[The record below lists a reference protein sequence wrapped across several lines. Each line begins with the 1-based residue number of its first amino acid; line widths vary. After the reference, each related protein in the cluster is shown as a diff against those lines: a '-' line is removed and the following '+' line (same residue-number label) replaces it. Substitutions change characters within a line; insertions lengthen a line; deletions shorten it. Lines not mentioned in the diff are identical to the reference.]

1 MKPFPPKVQFS
12 GRSIDGLSRV
22 AATGWFFRAVALVA
36 VGVSLAAASTAFA
49 PPAHAS
55 TQVSGGKITAA
66 FPDGEP
72 RPPSIT
78 ATAAILI
85 DEDSGRILYSRNAN
99 ARLPMASTTKI
110 MTAVVALE
118 SLKLDAKVTISA
130 NVPATIG
137 SSLGLQKG
145 QVLTVEQ
152 LMYALL
158 VPSANDAA
166 VALAEAAAGST
177 QAFVKK
183 MNEKA
188 KSLGLSNTHFVN
200 PSGLN
205 AANHFSSAKDLATLA
220 QYAMRDPVFRGIVR
234 TREFTIPMPGQ
245 DSPHK
250 FENHNLLLNWQAWV
264 TGVKTGSTPYARNC
278 LVASGTRDGVSVIS
292 VLLGAVEDEIRWK
305 ESKALLT
312 FGFSLYPRTVLADK
326 GEVITE
332 LPAPDGLG
340 RRVRLVADRSLV
352 VSLFKS
358 DVVTSSV
365 KVDREVVLP
374 VRLGEVYGA
383 IEFTVEGRSL
393 GSVKLIAAQPVE
405 KATLEMILG
414 FWGDLW
420 PPLRLGDYLQALP
433 QRGK

>member
-1 MKPFPPKVQFS
+1 MPSAF
-12 GRSIDGLSRV
+12 
-22 AATGWFFRAVALVA
+22 
-36 VGVSLAAASTAFA
+36 ASTEVAG
-49 PPAHAS
+49 S
-55 TQVSGGKITAA
+55 EITPA

-72 RPPSIT
+72 RPPVIT

-110 MTAVVALE
+110 MTAVLALE

-130 NVPATIG
+130 NVVATIG
-137 SSLGLQKG
+137 SSMGLQKG

-188 KSLGLSNTHFVN
+188 KALGLSNTHFVN
-200 PSGLN
+200 PHGLN
-205 AANHFSSAKDLATLA
+205 AANHFSSAKDLATLT
-220 QYAMRDPVFRGIVR
+220 QFAMQDPIFRRIVG
-234 TREFTIPMPGQ
+234 TREFTIAMPGEET
-245 DSPHK
+245 PHK

-264 TGVKTGSTPYARNC
+264 TGVKTGSTPYAKNC

-292 VLLGAVEDEIRWK
+292 VLLGAADDKLRWS
-305 ESKALLT
+305 ESKALLNY
-312 FGFSLYPRTVLADK
+312 GLSLYPRTVLADK

-332 LPAPDGLG
+332 LPVPDRLD

-352 VSLFKS
+352 VSLFKT
-358 DVVTSSV
+358 DVVTSTV
-365 KVDREVVLP
+365 RLDRDVTLP
-374 VRLGEVYGA
+374 VRVGDVFGT
-383 IEFTVEGRSL
+383 IEFSLDGKSL
-393 GSVKLIAAQPVE
+393 GSADLVAALPVE
-405 KATLEMILG
+405 RATIKMILEHQRSSG
-414 FWGDLW
+414 
-420 PPLRLGDYLQALP
+420 PPLWLDRYQRVLP
-433 QRGK
+433 MR

>member
-1 MKPFPPKVQFS
+1 MKRLLLKGGVTIRRLSVFATAPVFAGVLFFAALLFFTVVLA
-12 GRSIDGLSRV
+12 GLAPS
-22 AATGWFFRAVALVA
+22 AF
-36 VGVSLAAASTAFA
+36 ASTVVAG
-49 PPAHAS
+49 S
-55 TQVSGGKITAA
+55 KITPA

-72 RPPSIT
+72 HPPVIT
-78 ATAAILI
+78 STAAILI
-85 DEDSGRILYSRNAN
+85 DSDSGRVLYSRNAN
-99 ARLPMASTTKI
+99 ERLPMASTTKV

-118 SLKLDAKVTISA
+118 SLELDAKVTISA

-137 SSLGLQKG
+137 SSMGLQKG

-200 PSGLN
+200 PHGLN

-220 QYAMRDPVFRGIVR
+220 QYAMRDPMFRRIVR
-234 TREFTIPMPGQ
+234 TREYTISMPGQ
-245 DSPHK
+245 DTPHK
-250 FENHNLLLNWQAWV
+250 YENHNLLLGRQAWV

-292 VLLGAVEDEIRWK
+292 VLLGAVEDEVRWK
-305 ESKALLT
+305 ESEALLKY
-312 FGFSLYPRTVLADK
+312 GFSLYPRTVLADK
-326 GEVITE
+326 GGVITE
-332 LPAPDGLG
+332 LPASDYLD

-358 DVVTSSV
+358 DVVTSTV
-365 KVDREVVLP
+365 RLDRDVTLP
-374 VRLGEVYGA
+374 VRVGDVFGA
-383 IEFTVEGRSL
+383 IEFTVDGKSL
-393 GSVKLIAAQPVE
+393 GSVSLVAALPVDQVTI
-405 KATLEMILG
+405 KMLLEHRRDLG
-414 FWGDLW
+414 
-420 PPLRLGDYLQALP
+420 PPLWLDDYPRVLP
-433 QRGK
+433 AR